1 MLLYTAD
8 LKRPLHEPAADK
20 HAAVDA
26 MLLDLGL
33 DVCKDTIIGDALHR
47 GISGGQ
53 VMLCGL
59 LVHAVLCAQYRS
71 CTVVNNSQL
80 YGA

>member
-8 LKRPLHEPAADK
+8 LKRPLHEPAANK
-20 HAAVDA
+20 HAAVQA

-33 DVCKDTIIGDALHR
+33 DVCQDTIIGDTLHR

-53 VMLCGL
+53 VQLPIRLFTRAL
-59 LVHAVLCAQYRS
+59 LRLYF
-71 CTVVNNSQL
+71 TEQL
-80 YGA
+80 MRIAPPA